1 MPWEIGSKGHSEP
14 RAEEDPISHAAKQ
27 AIYRLSRGQM
37 ATGWNR
43 IKDSD
48 VRKLSILLL
57 QRIVLGVVTALAVS
71 MVIFFSVQMLPG
83 DFASAILGQSA
94 TPETVSA
101 LRTQLGLA
109 QPSPLRYVHWI
120 GHLCR
125 GDLGFSFSGW
135 SPRGGR
141 SVSEI
146 VLPRLG
152 NTLFLACLTALVAV
166 PVSLALGITAAIY
179 RNSWYDR
186 VVNLVTLGAISFPE
200 FFIAYLMILFLS
212 SKLGIFPSIASIRPD
227 STLVHRVYVT
237 LLPALTLT
245 LIVTAHMMRMTRTAI
260 VSLLTQPYVEMA
272 NLKGLRRT
280 RIIAMHILPN
290 AVAAIANVI
299 AFNLAYLVVGVVII
313 EVIFAYPGMG
323 QLMVDAV
330 ASRDI
335 PVVQGCALLFGGI
348 YIVLNLF
355 ADVASIL
362 SNPRLL
368 HPR

>member
-1 MPWEIGSKGHSEP
+1 
-14 RAEEDPISHAAKQ
+14 
-27 AIYRLSRGQM
+27 M

-120 GHLCR
+120 EHLCR

-135 SPRGGR
+135 SPTGGR
-141 SVSEI
+141 SVSGI

-152 NTLFLACLTALVAV
+152 NTLFLACLTALIAV
-166 PVSLALGITAAIY
+166 PVSLVLGITAAIY

-186 VVNLVTLGAISFPE
+186 VVNLITLGAISFPE
-200 FFIAYLMILFLS
+200 FFIAYLMILFMS
-212 SKLGIFPSIASIRPD
+212 SKLGIFPSIASIGPD
-227 STLVHRVYVT
+227 SSLVHRFYVT

-260 VSLLTQPYVEMA
+260 VSLLTQSYVEMA

-280 RIIAMHILPN
+280 RIIALHILPN

-313 EVIFAYPGMG
+313 EVIFVYPGMG
-323 QLMVDAV
+323 QLMVDSV

-335 PVVQGCALLFGGI
+335 PVVQACALLFGGI

-362 SNPRLL
+362 CNPRLL